1 MKKAFQ
7 RQSVVTVLCCILS
20 FLLFQ
25 ESARAYTLYGYR
37 DEYGIVH
44 LNEEKVDQDFVL
56 LVEASS
62 KPKLSFK
69 QIAKIIDEKGA
80 VKPLLNKKWREE
92 NVLKDVRRKNAGLY
106 GKGPY
111 RYPALINDKK
121 ILSCIDRVGETYK
134 IDPKLLYSVI
144 EQESGFHAQAVSPKG
159 AMGMMQLMPETQRF
173 WGLKRPFNPEENI
186 KAGARHL
193 RWLLNKFSSVKLALA
208 AYNAGHEAV
217 LKYRGIPPFP
227 ETRTYVAR
235 ILQRY
240 AMLKTN

>member
-7 RQSVVTVLCCILS
+7 RQAVTAVLFLFLS
-20 FLLFQ
+20 TLFGQ
-25 ESARAYTLYGYR
+25 GGAQAYTLYGYR

-44 LNEEKVDQDFVL
+44 LNEKKVDPNFVL

-69 QIAKIIDEKGA
+69 QISKIIDKKGA
-80 VKPLLNKKWREE
+80 AKALKNKKWREE
-92 NVLKDVRRKNAGLY
+92 NVLKDVRKKNARLY

-111 RYPALINDKK
+111 RYPALIKDKK
-121 ILSCIDRVGETYK
+121 LLSCIDRVGRRYK

-144 EQESGFHAQAVSPKG
+144 EQESGFQAKAVSPKG
-159 AMGMMQLMPETQRF
+159 AAGMMQLMPETQRF
-173 WGLKRPFNPEENI
+173 WGVKRPFNPEENI

-208 AYNAGHEAV
+208 AYNAGHETV
-217 LKYRGIPPFP
+217 LKYRGVPPYP

-240 AMLKTN
+240 AMLKKH